1 MTEPAGDSPETQ
13 QLLARIQSGDAHAV
27 SALLA
32 AHQRELR
39 QFVALRL
46 DTRLRA
52 RLDPSDV
59 VQEAELE
66 VFRRLEDYL
75 RRRPMPFRLWL
86 RKTAYERMLMLR
98 RQHVETGRRTVD
110 REQPLPDPS
119 AIALAELFQAGG
131 SSPSQ
136 HLSREE
142 VARLVSEAL
151 AQMAD
156 TDRSILLM
164 RNVELLSYEE
174 ISCILSI
181 ESAAARKRY
190 GRALLRLRQ
199 LLQDRGL
206 FDADTKT

>member
-1 MTEPAGDSPETQ
+1 MTEPAGDSEETR
-13 QLLARIQSGDAHAV
+13 QLLARIQAGDAHAV

-32 AHQRELR
+32 AHQGDLR
-39 QFVALRL
+39 QFIALRL
-46 DTRLRA
+46 DPKLRA

-98 RQHVETGRRTVD
+98 RQHVETGRRTVE
-110 REQPLPDPS
+110 REQPLPDQS
-119 AIALAELFQAGG
+119 AIALAELFHGKG

-142 VARLVSEAL
+142 LARLVSEAL
-151 AQMAD
+151 AQLAD

-164 RNVELLSYEE
+164 RNVELLSYDE

-181 ESAAARKRY
+181 EAAAARKRY

-199 LLQDRGL
+199 ILEDRGL
-206 FDADTKT
+206 LE